1 MPHAMT
7 ITPRMQTIHCI
18 FLLAVESSR
27 TARAPTTAAANRQEA
42 ERAHR
47 KRGDNAGG
55 TLRAKTDEYA
65 HGLYYKDS
73 DFDVV
78 DRVTEIARERGVNN
92 AQVALAWVLAQPG
105 VTAPIIGASKLQH
118 LEDALHA
125 LQVKLTPDEIRSL
138 EEPYEPHPV
147 LGHS

>member
-1 MPHAMT
+1 MIPLCRAEKVGL
-7 ITPRMQTIHCI
+7 IPWSPLARG
-18 FLLAVESSR
+18 FLTGS
-27 TARAPTTAAANRQEA
+27 
-42 ERAHR
+42 R
-47 KRGDNAGG
+47 KRGQDVGA

-65 HGLYYKDS
+65 QGLYYKDS

-78 DRVTEIARERGVNN
+78 DRVTEIAKRRGVNN

-105 VTAPIIGASKLQH
+105 VSAPIVGASKLQH

-125 LQVKLTPDEIRSL
+125 LEVKLTPEEIRAL

-147 LGHS
+147 LGHG